1 MLILLSLFLHR
12 FLKLLL
18 VILFFKA
25 KLILIF
31 NNKIIYE
38 MNKFKLSFTII
49 IAILIG
55 TIFIGCEKEN
65 ELISSRN
72 EAEKN

>member
-1 MLILLSLFLHR
+1 
-12 FLKLLL
+12 
-18 VILFFKA
+18 
-25 KLILIF
+25 
-31 NNKIIYE
+31 